1 MRHRVKG
8 KKLNRDASHRKALA
22 KNLSTS
28 LIIHKSLETTL
39 AKAKFVRPYVERLVT
54 KAKNDQ
60 SFTAIKYLRNKLT
73 TESAVKTLLIE
84 IAPTFKKRPGGYT
97 RIIKLPERDGDKA
110 KMARIEFIIEK
121 PAKPVKKTEAK
132 SKAEKNKEDK

>member
-121 PAKPVKKTEAK
+121 PAKPVKKAGAK